1 LSSRTHDPH
10 PVVRGSASA
19 VVAAA
24 YNQSGAGYIAYA
36 RQCRAFGL
44 TLPSLRDKDK
54 MWACDLLGAIGL
66 AEWHAPE
73 IRDLGA
79 LLERRKSIN
88 CWHPPA
94 RKILL
99 RVSQT
104 PVDATMLW
112 RGEVLFHRIEDA
124 FGEFAPN

>member
-1 LSSRTHDPH
+1 MPS
-10 PVVRGSASA
+10 
-19 VVAAA
+19 
-24 YNQSGAGYIAYA
+24 I
-36 RQCRAFGL
+36 GL

-54 MWACDLLGAIGL
+54 MWRETLLGAIGL
-66 AEWHAPE
+66 VEWHAPE

-99 RVSQT
+99 RVNQT
-104 PVDATMLW
+104 PVDATMSW
-112 RGEVLFHRIEDA
+112 RGEVLFRRIEDA

>member
-1 LSSRTHDPH
+1 MPS
-10 PVVRGSASA
+10 
-19 VVAAA
+19 
-24 YNQSGAGYIAYA
+24 I
-36 RQCRAFGL
+36 GL

-54 MWACDLLGAIGL
+54 MWRKTLLGAIGL
-66 AEWHAPE
+66 VEWHAPE

-99 RVSQT
+99 QVNQT
-104 PVDATMLW
+104 PVDAPMSW
-112 RGEVLFHRIEDA
+112 RGEVLFRRKEDA
-124 FGEFAPN
+124 FGEFAAN

>member
-1 LSSRTHDPH
+1 M
-10 PVVRGSASA
+10 VRGCASA

-24 YNQSGAGYIAYA
+24 YNQSGADYIAYA

-54 MWACDLLGAIGL
+54 MWRETLHGAIGL
-66 AEWHAPE
+66 VEWHTPE
-73 IRDLGA
+73 IREFGA
-79 LLERRKSIN
+79 LLERRKSVN

-99 RVSQT
+99 RVNQT
-104 PVDATMLW
+104 PVDATMSW
-112 RGEVLFHRIEDA
+112 RWSARIEDA
-124 FGEFAPN
+124 FGEFVPN